1 MKIWFDILTPKQ
13 LLFFAPMVTK
23 LSKNHKILC
32 TSRNYREVVELS
44 KIKNVNLRLIGRHG
58 GSEREGKLHS
68 SIQRMNDLLGEITR
82 FSPDLTISF
91 CSPEAARIAFGMGIK
106 HIAFSD
112 SPHAEAV
119 MRLAVPFVQK
129 LLIPW
134 IIPKSEF
141 VKYGITEKNIIQYK
155 SIDAAVI
162 VKEKT
167 KINKITID
175 KTKKTIVIR
184 PEESEAAY
192 VQGKTRSDE
201 IIGEISKVS
210 SLYNI
215 LVLARYT
222 PQQKRLKEKF
232 GKKIAV
238 MDKVVDGKSLL
249 NITDLFI
256 GSGGTMTAEAAL
268 MGVPTISYNAVPN
281 YIEKYL
287 VRTGLVKRETEPKSF
302 LSLIKKMTE
311 KRDNKKKARNVLASM
326 EDPYSKLA
334 KIIKTCSK
342 H

>member
-1 MKIWFDILTPKQ
+1 MIN
-13 LLFFAPMVTK
+13 K

-32 TSRNYREVVELS
+32 TSRDYREVVELS
-44 KIKNVNLRLIGRHG
+44 RIKNVKLRLIGRHG
-58 GSEREGKLHS
+58 GSEKKGKLYS
-68 SIQRMNDLLGEITR
+68 SIQRMNHLLDEITR

-91 CSPEAARIAFGMGIK
+91 CSPEAARIAYGMGIK

-141 VKYGITEKNIIQYK
+141 VKYGIAKKDIVHYK

-162 VKEKT
+162 VRERSKIK
-167 KINKITID
+167 KINID
-175 KTKKTIVIR
+175 RTKKTIVIR

-192 VQGKTRSDE
+192 IQGKTKSDK
-201 IIGEISKVS
+201 IIDEISKVNS
-210 SLYNI
+210 IYNVI
-215 LVLARYT
+215 VLARYV
-222 PQQKRLKEKF
+222 PQKNRLKERF
-232 GKKIAV
+232 GKKITI

-268 MGVPTISYNAVPN
+268 MGVPTVSYDAVPN

-287 VRTGLVKRETEPKSF
+287 VHIGLVKRETESKKIVP
-302 LSLIKKMTE
+302 LIRKMTE
-311 KRDNKKKARNVLASM
+311 NKVNKKKARDVLSSM
-326 EDPYSKLA
+326 KDPYPELVKT
-334 KIIKTCSK
+334 IKML
-342 H
+342 

>member
-1 MKIWFDILTPKQ
+1 MIN
-13 LLFFAPMVTK
+13 K

-44 KIKNVNLRLIGRHG
+44 RIKNVKLRLIGKHG
-58 GSEREGKLHS
+58 GSEKKGKLYS
-68 SIQRMNDLLGEITR
+68 SIQRMSRLLDEITR

-91 CSPEAARIAFGMGIK
+91 CSPEAARIAYGIGIK

-119 MRLAVPFVQK
+119 MKLAVPFVQK

-141 VKYGITEKNIIQYK
+141 VKYGIAKKDIIHYR

-162 VKEKT
+162 VKERT
-167 KINKITID
+167 KIKKINVD
-175 KTKKTIVIR
+175 RTKKTIVIR

-192 VQGKTRSDE
+192 IRGETKSDKIIDE
-201 IIGEISKVS
+201 IRKMNN
-210 SLYNI
+210 LYNI
-215 LVLARYT
+215 IVLARYV
-222 PQQKRLKEKF
+222 PQKNRLKEKF
-232 GKKIAV
+232 GKKIIIT
-238 MDKVVDGKSLL
+238 DKVVDGKSLL

-268 MGVPTISYNAVPN
+268 MGVPTISYDAVPN

-287 VRTGLVKRETEPKSF
+287 VRTGLVKRETEPENIT
-302 LSLIKKMTE
+302 LLIKKMTE
-311 KRDNKKKARNVLASM
+311 NKINKKKAKDILSSM
-326 EDPYSKLA
+326 KNPYLELV
-334 KIIKTCSK
+334 KTIRML
-342 H
+342 